1 MEQFITKNSQK
12 TIKIIP
18 ANFRNAHILKCE
30 TLKCLKDTDIL
41 SKIKD
46 FKNIELST
54 LFGEIANLIINIDTS
69 EGFNKAVMNCLSV
82 CICEDTHALTE
93 QYFNDCPELW
103 DDYYEIITKC
113 VEVNLRPFFKSL
125 ASELSTRLEITGNS
139 LQSEQPTD

>member
-1 MEQFITKNSQK
+1 M
-12 TIKIIP
+12 
-18 ANFRNAHILKCE
+18 
-30 TLKCLKDTDIL
+30 

-139 LQSEQPTD
+139 LQSEQPTDYHI

>member
-12 TIKIIP
+12 SIKIIP

-30 TLKCLKDTDIL
+30 TLKCLKDTDFL
-41 SKIKD
+41 KKIKD
-46 FKNIELST
+46 FQNTDVST
-54 LFGEIANLIINIDTS
+54 LFGELANLIIDIDTS

-82 CICEDTHALTE
+82 CICDDTHALTE

-103 DDYYEIITKC
+103 DDYYEIVIKC

-125 ASELSTRLEITGNS
+125 GSEFSTQLKQLEES
-139 LQSEQPTD
+139 QLLK